1 MQTLYINVISI
12 KILFILVM
20 VGCFKFKVIT
30 RKVQLKALVL
40 ESKNKL
46 VYKDVSDPYINSD
59 EVLIEIKACAI
70 CGSDVHGMDGSTGR
84 RIPPVIMG
92 HEASGIIVKT
102 GKNVLKWKVG
112 DRVTFDSTIYPLD
125 DWYTKKGFYNL
136 SDNRKVIGVSCVD
149 YKKDGAMAEYLA
161 IPHHILHRIPDSV
174 SFNQAA
180 LVEPLS
186 VALHAINLNP
196 VNKNDTAV
204 VIGAGVIGLF
214 IIQIL
219 KYKQVSQIIAIDQQ
233 TNRLTLSKE
242 LGAKVVLNTKE
253 NNILSE
259 ISKLTKGRGADMAYE
274 AVGLESTV
282 RLAVD
287 SVRKGGTV
295 TLIGNIAPEIQL
307 PLQKIVTKQ
316 IKIQGSCA
324 ICGEYPEALTLI
336 EQGTINPDRL
346 ISVTAQLSEGAHW
359 FQKLYNK
366 EPQLL
371 KVILN
376 P

>member
-30 RKVQLKALVL
+30 RKIHLKALVL

-295 TLIGNIAPEIQL
+295 TLIGNITPEIQL

-346 ISVTAQLSEGAHW
+346 ISVTAQLSKGAHW

-366 EPQLL
+366 ELQLL
-371 KVILN
+371 KVILT